1 MSTFRIAML
10 NGFLAPVNNN
20 SILRKP
26 LKTNQADAK
35 IAVRL
40 RSLLVIVDSVERV
53 AKPPRNRQELQVK
66 MSAMLS
72 KRESAP
78 VVRVADLPT
87 SWRQKRPRHKSNL
100 TQAFLLPEKCL
111 LVVS

>member
-1 MSTFRIAML
+1 MPS
-10 NGFLAPVNNN
+10 GFLAPVNNN
-20 SILRKP
+20 FILRKP
-26 LKTNQADAK
+26 LRMNPAVAK
-35 IAVRL
+35 IAARL
-40 RSLLVIVDSVERV
+40 KNLLVIADSVERV
-53 AKPPRNRQELQVK
+53 VNPPRNRQELQVR

-87 SWRQKRPRHKSNL
+87 SWRQKRLRHKSNL
-100 TQAFLLPEKCL
+100 SQALLLPEKCL